1 MARTKFKSITMEY
14 AGQDLLDGGMLANVD
29 GALSGATRY
38 NVQAVQCLGAAA
50 VELDENGN
58 LEGECSVPVAVDYET
73 EAEMVADVLAR
84 QAFCDA
90 HQRGVLRRGIAGAD
104 AMAVFTPLDEYTSGM
119 DYELGVYEDGVL
131 VNEWAWGAQDGD
143 TAQELV
149 DALND
154 DSGQYWQN
162 TRDIEAALEGG
173 KVVLRREGVHGAASN
188 GYSVMPYAMTPFA
201 ETDEKP
207 IAGGVDGVEIAR
219 AAALSG
225 FNYSSTLGGR
235 GLRVVFEYSFI
246 LGAAAGA

>member
-1 MARTKFKSITMEY
+1 MARTKFKNITIEY
-14 AGQDLLDGGMLANVD
+14 AGQDLLDGGMFAEVD
-29 GALSGATRY
+29 GALNGATRY

-104 AMAVFTPLDEYTSGM
+104 ATAVFTPLDEYTSGM

-188 GYSVMPYAMTPFA
+188 GYSVMPYTVTPFA

>member
-1 MARTKFKSITMEY
+1 MEY
-14 AGQDLLDGGMLANVD
+14 AGADLLDGGMLANVD

-104 AMAVFTPLDEYTSGM
+104 ATAVFTPLDEYTSGM

-154 DSGQYWQN
+154 DGGQYWQY
-162 TRDIEAALEGG
+162 TRDIEATLEGG
-173 KVVLRREGVHGAASN
+173 KVVLRRIGAHGAASN
-188 GYSVMPYAMTPFA
+188 GYSVMPYTVTPFA

-207 IAGGVDGVEIAR
+207 ISGGVDGVEIAR

-246 LGAAAGA
+246 LGADAGV